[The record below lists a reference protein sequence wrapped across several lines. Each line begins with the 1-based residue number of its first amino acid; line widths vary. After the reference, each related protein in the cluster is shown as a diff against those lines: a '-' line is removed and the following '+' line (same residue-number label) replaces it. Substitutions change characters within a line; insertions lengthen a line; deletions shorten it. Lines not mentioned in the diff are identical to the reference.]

1 MKDYVYWAT
10 EKSKCSLKHYGVKG
24 MRWGVRRT
32 PEQLGHR
39 KISKGT
45 RIYKTGDHTAPY
57 HKKYSVHEVDRARD
71 KRYADGEMESIFSLN
86 QDISLPS
93 HSTVLNTLGGIIKKN
108 PKLVKKAMLDEANMY
123 WDAGDI
129 DVMSPIDGRVF
140 DYKDAFR
147 SLSKQGIT
155 KANTP
160 KQEYYKLADQESR
173 KLIEKMVDQDVKKL
187 QKNPD
192 DRKAYSKYFMTFMDN
207 LPDLR
212 NELFSQ
218 LSAQGYHAITDEDN
232 LKDYYHGG
240 MDSIRV
246 FDDSVLTEIGR
257 KKISPLDAYISKKI
271 YDKWQKAYTNIK

>member
-24 MRWGVRRT
+24 MRRGVRRT

-39 KISKGT
+39 KNSKGT
-45 RIYKTGDHTAPY
+45 R
-57 HKKYSVHEVDRARD
+57 
-71 KRYADGEMESIFSLN
+71 M
-86 QDISLPS
+86 PS
-93 HSTVLNTLGGIIKKN
+93 HSTVLNTLDGIIKKN

-123 WDAGDI
+123 WDTGDM

-140 DYKDAFR
+140 EYKDAFR

-160 KQEYYKLADQESR
+160 KQKYYKLADQESR
-173 KLIEKMVDQDVKKL
+173 KLIEKMVDQDMKKL

-192 DRKAYSKYFMTFMDN
+192 ARKAYSKYFMTSMDN

-218 LSAQGYHAITDEDN
+218 LRAQGYHAIKMKT
-232 LKDYYHGG
+232 
-240 MDSIRV
+240 I
-246 FDDSVLTEIGR
+246 
-257 KKISPLDAYISKKI
+257 
-271 YDKWQKAYTNIK
+271 

>member
-45 RIYKTGDHTAPY
+45 RIYKTGDHTASH

-71 KRYADGEMESIFSLN
+71 KRYAEGKMESIFSLN
-86 QDISLPS
+86 QDISLPA
-93 HSTVLNTLGGIIKKN
+93 HSTVLNTLDGIIKKN

-123 WDAGDI
+123 WD
-129 DVMSPIDGRVF
+129 
-140 DYKDAFR
+140 
-147 SLSKQGIT
+147 
-155 KANTP
+155 
-160 KQEYYKLADQESR
+160 ADQESR

-232 LKDYYHGG
+232 LKNYYHGG

-246 FDDSVLTEIGR
+246 FDDSVLTEIGS
-257 KKISPLDAYISKKI
+257 KKISSLDAYRSKKI